1 MRHVKP
7 VTKLPSVAA
16 NTITI
21 KLQGL
26 TDIIDRL
33 LLAQRQFAWKAPFP
47 PDGTGTDTG
56 TDTGGDTGTDTP
68 TI

>member
-7 VTKLPSVAA
+7 VTQLPSVAA

-21 KLQGL
+21 KLQGM

-33 LLAQRQFAWKAPFP
+33 LLAQRQFAWKTPFP
-47 PDGTGTDTG
+47 PGGSDGDGG
-56 TDTGGDTGTDTP
+56 VDTGGDDDGGG
-68 TI
+68 IGF

>member
-7 VTKLPSVAA
+7 ITQVPSVAA
-16 NTITI
+16 NTIQI
-21 KLQGL
+21 KLQGM

-47 PDGTGTDTG
+47 PGGAEGEPGGGGTPDP
-56 TDTGGDTGTDTP
+56 GGGG
-68 TI
+68 IGF